1 MCKMVLLRNCGR
13 VSLFFFFTVLLG
25 SSAFAQ
31 GFDPRIS
38 LLLGASLPSGS
49 RTFVVGPS
57 VFDSEFQNG
66 AKLGLRGAVNIGE
79 HWGAEATYSFSA
91 DGLQITQVAP
101 AIVQNFGVHVD
112 EFTGN
117 ALFFFT
123 GHERFLRPFLTAGLG
138 GSHFSPT
145 DNAKLMAATNFLG
158 QRAVISGSSEFDFN
172 FGAGI
177 EARPWEHFGVRFD
190 LRDHVTGFPTFGLP
204 QAATGPNAPF
214 FPVSG
219 RVQDVELTAGFVY
232 HFLGK

>member
-1 MCKMVLLRNCGR
+1 MASLKNLRCLVLMC
-13 VSLFFFFTVLLG
+13 LFAALFA

-38 LLLGASLPSGS
+38 FLLGAALPSGS
-49 RTFVVGPS
+49 RTFLVGPN
-57 VFDSEFQNG
+57 VYDTHFQNG

-79 HWGAEATYSFSA
+79 HWGVEATYSFSA
-91 DGLQITQVAP
+91 DGLQVTRVAP
-101 AIVQNFGVHVD
+101 GTVQNFGVHLD

-117 ALFFFT
+117 GLFFFT
-123 GHERFLRPFLTAGLG
+123 GREKFLRPFLTAGIG
-138 GSHFSPT
+138 GSRFSPT
-145 DNAKLMAATNFLG
+145 DDAKLMAAANFLG
-158 QRAVISGSSEFDFN
+158 QPAVLTGSSEFDFN

-177 EARPWEHFGVRFD
+177 EARPWSHFGVRFD

-204 QAATGPNAPF
+204 QSATGPNAPY

>member
-1 MCKMVLLRNCGR
+1 MHKMASLKNLRSR
-13 VSLFFFFTVLLG
+13 FLLFFFAALFT
-25 SSAFAQ
+25 SSAFGQ

-38 LLLGASLPSGS
+38 FLLGASLPSGS
-49 RTFVVGPS
+49 RTFVVGPT
-57 VFDSEFQNG
+57 VFDSQFQNG

-91 DGLQITQVAP
+91 DGLQITRVTP
-101 AIVQNFGVHVD
+101 ATAQNFGVHLD

-117 ALFFFT
+117 GLFFFT
-123 GHERFLRPFLTAGLG
+123 GRERFLRPFLTAGIG

-158 QRAVISGSSEFDFN
+158 QPAILTGSSEFDFN

-177 EARPWEHFGVRFD
+177 EARPWSHFGVRFD
-190 LRDHVTGFPTFGLP
+190 LRDHVTGFPRFGLP
-204 QAATGPNAPF
+204 ETATGPNAPY

>member
-1 MCKMVLLRNCGR
+1 MRKMARLRNFVRVFLLFLAVLLA
-13 VSLFFFFTVLLG
+13 

-38 LLLGASLPSGS
+38 FLLGASLPSGS
-49 RTFVVGPS
+49 RTFVVGPN
-57 VFDSEFQNG
+57 VFDTQFQNG
-66 AKLGLRGAVNIGE
+66 AKLGLRGAVNIRE
-79 HWGAEATYSFSA
+79 HWGVEATYSFSA

-101 AIVQNFGVHVD
+101 ATVQNFGVHID

-123 GHERFLRPFLTAGLG
+123 GHERLLRPFLTAGLG

-145 DNAKLMAATNFLG
+145 DNAKLMATTNFLG
-158 QRAVISGSSEFDFN
+158 QRAVITGSSEFDFN

-177 EARPWEHFGVRFD
+177 EARPWDHFGVRFD
-190 LRDHVTGFPTFGLP
+190 LRDHVTGFPSFGLP
-204 QAATGPNAPF
+204 QNATGANAPF

>member
-1 MCKMVLLRNCGR
+1 MRKMARLRNFGR
-13 VSLFFFFTVLLG
+13 VFLFFFFAVLLG

-38 LLLGASLPSGS
+38 FLLGASLPSGS
-49 RTFVVGPS
+49 RTFVVGPN
-57 VFDSEFQNG
+57 VFDTQFQNG
-66 AKLGLRGAVNIGE
+66 AKLGLRGAVNIRE

-101 AIVQNFGVHVD
+101 ATVQNFGVHID

-123 GHERFLRPFLTAGLG
+123 GHERFLRPFLTAGIG

-158 QRAVISGSSEFDFN
+158 QRAVITSSSEFNFN

-177 EARPWEHFGVRFD
+177 EARAWDHFGVRFD
-190 LRDHVTGFPTFGLP
+190 LRDHVTGFPSFGLP
-204 QAATGPNAPF
+204 QNATSPNAPF

-232 HFLGK
+232 HFLSR